1 MLERLKKCLAVAPV
15 VRVGNYDYFVNPITD
30 GVPRMDP
37 MVLAETLEAIKEVGD
52 FHCDVIVAP
61 EAMGIPLVVPL
72 ALELG
77 IPYTVVRKRRY
88 GLPGELEITQ
98 WTGYSHREMYI
109 NDIRLGDRVVL
120 VDDVMSTGGTIRAIV
135 HGLRE
140 IGAEIVDVIVVVE
153 KGSKKMEI
161 EKDLGIRIKTLV
173 KVMVREGKLVVLS

>member
-1 MLERLKKCLAVAPV
+1 MLEKLKKCLAEAPI
-15 VRVGNYDYFVNPITD
+15 VRVNGYDYFVNPITD

-37 MVLAETLEAIKEVGD
+37 MVLAETLDAIKEVGD
-52 FHCDVIVAP
+52 FHCDLIVAP

-98 WTGYSHREMYI
+98 WTGYSHKEMYI
-109 NDIRLGDRVVL
+109 NDIKPGERVVL
-120 VDDVMSTGGTIRAIV
+120 IDDVMSTGGTIKAVVR
-135 HGLRE
+135 GLRE

-153 KGSKKMEI
+153 KGSKKAEI
-161 EKDLGIRIKTLV
+161 EKELDIQIKTLV
-173 KVMVREGKLVVLS
+173 KVKVHDGKLVVLS